1 MSEVPNPSGAEA
13 LSLLQTIAARRKT
26 RPDESTP
33 YGDSVTLGVPSIRVN
48 TGFREAERK
57 QESVLAPLER
67 RCLRWLALRMPDWV
81 GPDHLTLLG
90 FAALFF
96 AGVSYWLAQWW
107 PPMLLLVDLWLAVN
121 WFGDSLDGTLA
132 RVRNRQRP
140 RYGFYVDHM
149 VDSFG
154 ALFLIGGLAL
164 SGYMS
169 EPVAMALLVSFLLL
183 SINSYLA
190 TYTLGA
196 FHLSFWKF
204 SPTELRILL
213 AVGNAVA
220 LERPTVSLFGAFHPP
235 LRFFDVGGVVGAAVM
250 ALALVVSVARNTA
263 ALYREE
269 RV

>member
-1 MSEVPNPSGAEA
+1 MSEFPKTSGAEA
-13 LSLLQTIAARRKT
+13 LSLWQEPAARRK
-26 RPDESTP
+26 PCSDESNP
-33 YGDSVTLGVPSIRVN
+33 YGDSVTLGVPSIKAK
-48 TGFREAERK
+48 TGFREAARK
-57 QESVLAPLER
+57 QESLLAPLER
-67 RCLRWLALRMPDWV
+67 RCLRWLAVRMPDWV
-81 GPDHLTLLG
+81 TPDHLTLLG
-90 FAALFF
+90 FAALLL
-96 AGVSYWLAQWW
+96 AGLSYWLAKGW
-107 PPMLLLVDLWLAVN
+107 PPALLLVNCWLAVN

-164 SGYMS
+164 SGYMA
-169 EPVAMALLVSFLLL
+169 ERVALALLLSFFLL

-190 TYTLGA
+190 TYTLGT

-213 AVGNAVA
+213 AAGNAVA
-220 LERPTVSLFGAFHPP
+220 LWRPKVHLFG
-235 LRFFDVGGVVGAAVM
+235 LWERFFDVGGTVAVAAMAVV
-250 ALALVVSVARNTA
+250 LLVSVARNTA

-269 RV
+269 KV